1 MIFQKTMTILVFLL
15 AISACKENKTENY
28 QEKLMTIEQTE
39 KAQPTR
45 FLHAEGSYNK
55 SLFGGK
61 LNFDGVIKNTATVV
75 TYKDVV
81 VRLTYFSQDK
91 TEIGKI
97 EHTVQDFFPPQSE
110 KPFELTIENDKSI
123 HSVGWEVIAATP
135 Q

>member
-1 MIFQKTMTILVFLL
+1 MTFQKVLAILIVTI
-15 AISACKENKTENY
+15 AISACKESKTENY

-39 KAQPTR
+39 RAQPTR
-45 FLHAEGSYNK
+45 FLRAEGSYNK
-55 SLFGGK
+55 ILFGGK
-61 LNFDGVIKNTATVV
+61 LKFDGAIKNTATVV

-81 VRLTYFSQDK
+81 VKLTYFSENK
-91 TEIGKI
+91 TAIGKI

-123 HSVGWEVIAATP
+123 HSIGWEVIAATP

>member
-1 MIFQKTMTILVFLL
+1 MTFQKIITILIVTIT
-15 AISACKENKTENY
+15 ISACKENKTENY

-39 KAQPTR
+39 KTQPTR
-45 FLHAEGSYNK
+45 FLRAEGTYNK

-61 LNFDGVIKNTATVV
+61 LNFDGVIKNSATVV

-81 VRLTYFSQDK
+81 VKLTYFSENK

-97 EHTVQDFFPPQSE
+97 EHTIQDFFPPQSE
-110 KPFELTIENDKSI
+110 KPFELKIENDKAI
-123 HSVGWEVIAATP
+123 HSIGWEVIAATP

>member
-1 MIFQKTMTILVFLL
+1 MTFQKIMTILIV
-15 AISACKENKTENY
+15 AIALSACKENKTENY

-39 KAQPTR
+39 KAQPTT
-45 FLHAEGSYNK
+45 FLKAEGTYNK

-61 LNFDGVIKNTATVV
+61 LNFDGVIRNNATVV

-81 VRLTYFSQDK
+81 VRLTYFSETK

-110 KPFELTIENDKSI
+110 KPFELKIENDKAI
-123 HSVGWEVIAATP
+123 HSIGWEVIAATP